1 MAQPQQPGGFDMGRV
16 STGSKI
22 LIAGCLLLFIDLF
35 FAWQG
40 VDLGDLGDLFG
51 DLPDANVSGFQG
63 MGVIVAI
70 LALGT
75 IAWEGMLA
83 AGVKINMGST
93 SPALIGAA
101 LGGATAAFAIISFLT
116 KLTAIKWGAF
126 VGLILAL
133 LVAYGAYVRFQE
145 SKVGGTAPPPP
156 AV

>member
-1 MAQPQQPGGFDMGRV
+1 MAQPQQPGGFDMGRL
-16 STGSKI
+16 STGSKL

-35 FAWQG
+35 FPWQG
-40 VDLGDLGDLFG
+40 VDLGDFGEIFG
-51 DLPDANVSGFQG
+51 DIPDANVSGFSG
-63 MGVIVAI
+63 LGIIVAI

-75 IAWEGMLA
+75 IVWEGMLA
-83 AGVKINMGST
+83 AGMNINMGTT

-101 LGGATAAFAIISFLT
+101 LGGATAAFTIIAFLT

-133 LVAYGAYVRFQE
+133 VVAYGAYVRFQE
-145 SKVGGTAPPPP
+145 SKVGGTAPP